1 MSTEFEYLQRRL
13 EPQERWHDE
22 RAKLNKR
29 LFYTAEVATLLAGA
43 AIPVV
48 NLWVVKDA
56 YLAGVPSAILG
67 GIVVLAAAIGK
78 LFKFHENWL
87 HYRALVEALA
97 REKELYSVGAGD
109 YAAVD
114 ETGRNRLLVERVGKP
129 YRQRPQQF
137 IETTKR
143 IRKFR
148 FRSRVLRS
156 SGQSKVG

>member
-1 MSTEFEYLQRRL
+1 MSTEVEYLQRRL

-29 LFYTAEVATLLAGA
+29 LFYTAEVITLLSGA

-48 NLWVVKDA
+48 NLWVIKDA
-56 YLAGVPSAILG
+56 YLAGVLSAILG
-67 GIVVLAAAIGK
+67 GLVVVAAAVGK

-109 YAAVD
+109 YAAID
-114 ETGRNRLLVERVGKP
+114 EAERDRLLVERVENLIANKTA
-129 YRQRPQQF
+129 QF
-137 IETTKR
+137 METHKR
-143 IRKFR
+143 DG
-148 FRSRVLRS
+148 S
-156 SGQSKVG
+156 SGSEAEA